1 MNDYK
6 RLAARLSWI
15 YGKGSL
21 CIQKVDQIL
30 EGVDRGPKKV
40 ENWLGVSKPAISIS
54 PGRREVRW
62 GP

>member
-1 MNDYK
+1 MITKDWQRGCLGFMERDCSIYK
-6 RLAARLSWI
+6 N
-15 YGKGSL
+15 
-21 CIQKVDQIL
+21 VDQIL

-62 GP
+62 GL